1 MKTLIDQIAFEISI
15 QVERLDEIRRQSFLT
30 WLHAHQRIV
39 LADQQRSLVGMV
51 GTDFL
56 TEVNSP
62 LKNSLI
68 AWLELLPLQ
77 SLLIEYRLIL
87 EEISWW
93 HGLEANTF
101 TDWILRNNRKAGE

>member
-1 MKTLIDQIAFEISI
+1 MRTLIDQIASEISI
-15 QVERLDEIRRQSFLT
+15 QVERLDEIRRQGFLT

-39 LADQQRSLVGMV
+39 LADQHTSVTGV
-51 GTDFL
+51 NGTEF
-56 TEVNSP
+56 TTKVNSP

-93 HGLEANTF
+93 YGLEANTL